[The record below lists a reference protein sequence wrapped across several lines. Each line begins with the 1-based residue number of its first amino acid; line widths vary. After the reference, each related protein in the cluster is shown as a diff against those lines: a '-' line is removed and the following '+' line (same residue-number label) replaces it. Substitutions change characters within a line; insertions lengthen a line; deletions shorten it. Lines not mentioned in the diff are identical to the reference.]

1 MTAVDK
7 STGAARGWV
16 LLSRC
21 EQPSVLLFRL
31 RQDDDIVSM
40 FHSVVSDVEGMIEE
54 QELSDWSCPCAED
67 AVSQALV
74 CWLRS
79 LDQPC
84 GQSSAS
90 SSTSAASSSPP
101 AQRMVLTSVNELMN
115 KAMMAESARH
125 TRCTPLPFNG
135 MYVEAFAREHQ
146 LAVAEL
152 LAAIESMPL
161 YRMIEQA
168 LSRPPC
174 CTRTDSTG
182 SSTSAVTEEG
192 KSSCGPGG
200 EERAGTGNGGQRGQM
215 DNEQQQKLRSLLTS
229 CTEQKEGDCGND
241 AAAETA
247 SLSKLKAA
255 ACGGDGDCDG
265 IPLVQAEHYLCVL
278 ILLFPPTGW
287 TRAGQF
293 GEMMSELTRLDA
305 LPDVVL
311 NEVDGLRTM
320 LGHLAACG
328 SGGTEGKSA
337 CCGSPN

>member
-1 MTAVDK
+1 
-7 STGAARGWV
+7 
-16 LLSRC
+16 
-21 EQPSVLLFRL
+21 
-31 RQDDDIVSM
+31 
-40 FHSVVSDVEGMIEE
+40 
-54 QELSDWSCPCAED
+54 
-67 AVSQALV
+67 
-74 CWLRS
+74 
-79 LDQPC
+79 
-84 GQSSAS
+84 
-90 SSTSAASSSPP
+90 
-101 AQRMVLTSVNELMN
+101 
-115 KAMMAESARH
+115 MAESARH
-125 TRCTPLPFNG
+125 TRCAPLPFNG

-146 LAVAEL
+146 LAVQEL

-161 YRMIEQA
+161 YQMIEQA

-192 KSSCGPGG
+192 KSSCGPEG

-215 DNEQQQKLRSLLTS
+215 DNEQQQKLRSLLT
-229 CTEQKEGDCGND
+229 CCAEQKEGDGGND
-241 AAAETA
+241 AAEAA
-247 SLSKLKAA
+247 SSSKTKAA

-265 IPLVQAEHYLCVL
+265 IPVVQAEHFLCVL

-328 SGGTEGKSA
+328 SGGTEGKGA
-337 CCGSPN
+337 RCCGPN